1 MILTQDSKYAAVLD
15 ACVLIPMCL
24 CDTLLRLAEEPA
36 TYRPLWSDTIL
47 KEVGNGLIKK
57 IGLTLEQK
65 EYRILEMSRAF
76 PEARLSIPADLTD
89 GLTRIPDPNDRHV
102 PAAAIKGGAQ
112 VIVTQ
117 NTKDFP
123 RPALDDYGIL
133 CQTPDEFL
141 IHQLTLAEDEVLE
154 KLDAQ
159 AAALRKDRLAIAQTL
174 KKMTPKFAQIIEERT
189 L

>member
-1 MILTQDSKYAAVLD
+1 MPQCLTHACSFRRMRAHSNVSLRHTFAFSGRTSHLPTSLERHDSQRGR
-15 ACVLIPMCL
+15 
-24 CDTLLRLAEEPA
+24 T
-36 TYRPLWSDTIL
+36 WSD
-47 KEVGNGLIKK
+47 KK
-57 IGLTLEQK
+57 IGLTPEQK

-76 PEARLSIPADLTD
+76 PEARMSIPADLTD

-102 PAAAIKGGAQ
+102 LAAAIKGGAQ